1 MRRHA
6 AMRIGWRCTG
16 PTFCRKPMGNSWP
29 WRDKRPSSPIPEK
42 KRWPAPE
49 LLIRMM
55 KDFCLATCSRLE
67 GHGSALLLSD
77 HANDFQ
83 RFLQRGDLFTQP
95 LNFALRGVVVLV
107 ELAVCGIELVLPL
120 LPFGLGSCLFLR
132 RLGADRLRSL
142 LERHAALLVLG
153 LAA

>member
-1 MRRHA
+1 
-6 AMRIGWRCTG
+6 
-16 PTFCRKPMGNSWP
+16 
-29 WRDKRPSSPIPEK
+29 
-42 KRWPAPE
+42 
-49 LLIRMM
+49 MM

-132 RLGADRLRSL
+132 RLGVSLITWTIRTPADWAKARRYTDQITF
-142 LERHAALLVLG
+142 EGFDPDA
-153 LAA
+153 